1 MAQVSISKALMLV
14 LVIVVSLAATT
25 VSAQD
30 SQLAPAPA
38 PMDAGAAFSLPI
50 SGALLMSSILFSL
63 LALLKIWI
71 FWTKEA
77 FWMHRSWFLW
87 CYREVRFDCIHFIFS
102 IYIYIYIWDC
112 IRLILSSFII
122 THIILFGLLRIYCYY
137 FCIIHTSCPL
147 CVSFILFLKEK
158 KNPKC
163 QLYGKIILPF
173 QTDIALNSQKNK
185 KD

>member
-30 SQLAPAPA
+30 TQLAPAPA

-50 SGALLMSSILFSL
+50 SGALLRSSILFSL

-87 CYREVRFDCIHFIFS
+87 CYREVRFDCIHFFFFYIYT
-102 IYIYIYIWDC
+102 YIYIYI
-112 IRLILSSFII
+112 RLYSLDSFFFYHYTHYIIWFVKDLLLLLLHNSYFLS
-122 THIILFGLLRIYCYY
+122 
-137 FCIIHTSCPL
+137 PL
-147 CVSFILFLKEK
+147 WRVSFILFLKEK
-158 KNPKC
+158 K
-163 QLYGKIILPF
+163 KI
-173 QTDIALNSQKNK
+173 QNASYMVK
-185 KD
+185 